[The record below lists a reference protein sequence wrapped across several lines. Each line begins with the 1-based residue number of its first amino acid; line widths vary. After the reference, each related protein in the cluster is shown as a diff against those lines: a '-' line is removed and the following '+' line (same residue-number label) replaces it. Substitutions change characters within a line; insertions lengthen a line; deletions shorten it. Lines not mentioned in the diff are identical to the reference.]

1 MSNIK
6 HTVLFEDFGLDTDTA
21 KRYMQNGSSPYFLN
35 VLKGEE
41 GAYGELTN
49 MEGNRVIKYELG
61 DSNTYFV
68 LMSCYDPLTRNTY
81 YYIFSQPFD
90 VSGSGDYEY
99 DNRLIRFN
107 EDSEVID
114 TIFYDPKNYLGFDP
128 TKLIKDSF
136 VLGDWL
142 YINPRESEP
151 KMLHIEML
159 LNHTKALKGLDRYSI
174 YDETLDYLYGDKVAY
189 FGGIFLATTTVA
201 VGETPITDTDKWER
215 IDNCYSDDTQL
226 YFDSEF
232 RYAFNVIKQP
242 PLYSPVCVYDY
253 DEERPVSNINNLVFR
268 FTHRYKYFNGSYSTY
283 SAFSD
288 VTLPINSEYYN
299 GEINSY
305 ASNFIKVNIPLPSP
319 SLVKEIEVVFQ
330 SIGELVWKRAKIIN
344 RQDIELISETD
355 YVFRFY
361 NDESYLVVD
370 DTDVIRVHDS
380 VPLKAN
386 SQEIINKNILCYGG
400 CTEGFY
406 NVDKNLIDV
415 TLLPILVGFT
425 TPTTL
430 GTLRRDNIHSGDI
443 TYDTTYTLIG
453 RESYTTQIVTI
464 DFGVWYA
471 DAGILAGDIYS
482 LMIDINTRRTGT
494 GFSEHSYTIQAADVL
509 SINAFMTAIA
519 GFIGTNYTS
528 YTVITDLINQ
538 EIRIENTSRDIKIIE
553 SKFYFPGV
561 GVNPLLYKRPGHK
574 TGAWHPYCLF
584 YYDDNLRRWDAQ
596 TSKENISAADSG
608 TIPLIPLLNEDGT
621 PLLNEDGSPLYASGG
636 SILGGAGFEEYEM
649 KGTKV
654 YIPMFNEVSPVPA
667 TTANRW
673 IVNWG
678 VGHLPP
684 EGAKYWRWGRAKNS
698 LCSEFVQYII
708 EGITDGVDQ
717 EDNMTIIDIT
727 PLQTLR
733 DVDDI
738 EVTWNEFPNSIIN
751 PYSYTKGDRV
761 RFITEDKDGSDL
773 GLVID
778 GVYDFEIIKQS
789 EDGNSIYI
797 QQFAWAGIVGD
808 SSLIEI
814 YSPQNVNTA
823 TEYFE
828 YGEIFPII
836 TDSSGV
842 LVHGGSTQDQDS
854 GLGLPATGTFDSGD
868 VYHILRT
875 PSRPINGTTGYFHES
890 QWWSDFYES
899 DDWGRGK
906 SGYETTFGK
915 RYLNIVRYSDQ
926 YLQNT
931 EINGLSTF
939 RGMNYIELNDIFGDI
954 MRIIEIGDTL
964 KVYQRKKP
972 SSVPIGRTQ
981 YFDAAGN
988 ANVEVQSDRV
998 FGAVNYSNTDY
1009 GTEFPESISLNNRYV
1024 YGFDIYNGVM
1034 WRDAANGLFP
1044 ISGRWQTSDGAGD
1057 YKMETYF
1064 KDKAKALLVS
1074 GIEGVNV
1081 LTVWD
1086 ERHHNLYVIFK
1097 DIVTSANN
1105 DAVVFHEPS
1114 NRWICFTEMDQTK
1127 EEGWNMPIELDYWIT
1142 KGFDGGIGYLFD
1154 EDTRFATFHVV
1165 ASASIRDFASRQNMT
1180 MELFTPSATSSCDAP
1195 LDRSNLTITPLTPS
1209 SVSSYVWINEAS
1221 LSWLYD
1227 EYGKPHRKTTLVNCF
1242 PSPARLTAIPSWISV
1257 ARIHYNELGLND
1269 LIYDGDVIN
1278 IWPKE
1283 ENLGNVKTDN
1293 PLTIGNIG
1301 YTDTDSVLLSQGS
1314 AVVWPVVTVVVAGDN
1329 PSGVT
1334 LTALSGI
1341 ASPGET
1347 DVLVMFTI
1355 SDTRYAVGAVIP
1367 IYYTATIDG
1376 GEIDSFGHSNTV
1388 NSQANSIGIIL
1399 NNIAYSGSTV
1409 LIELRGVIL
1418 GDQSIGV
1425 GLQELTMTPYTP
1437 NVIISECSAT
1447 VTTFIFDY
1455 DENSRA
1461 EAIIAGHQTVI
1472 TASSSTNQAVI
1483 TSMPNWI
1490 VIWSETYSVAL
1501 YKGDTIDN
1509 GDTLTIYP
1517 KLNNSEYI
1525 QNPPLGYN
1533 YVTMASTSDS
1543 SLTLTLSMYQE
1554 ANPVLPV
1561 GQVLLPAGVIIIHSA
1576 VSDYLSLIDDS
1587 YVVWG
1592 LSLDN
1597 EIKFYIKGIKNT
1609 LVNYLD
1615 YFTIYYRVDIT
1626 RGGVTTIDSVGEII
1640 HVRCSLDSDNYIP
1653 VHGTSILSS
1662 TTVAGDVVTLYFSI
1676 YEF

>member
-6 HTVLFEDFGLDTDTA
+6 HTVLFEDFGLDLDTA
-21 KRYMQNGSSPYFLN
+21 NRYMQNGSSPYFLN

-90 VSGSGDYEY
+90 VTGSGDYEY

-159 LNHTKALKGLDRYSI
+159 LNYTKALKGLDRYSI

-215 IDNCYSDDTQL
+215 IGDCYQDETDIE
-226 YFDSEF
+226 FDSEF
-232 RYAFNVIKQP
+232 RYAFNVIKHIP
-242 PLYSPVCVYDY
+242 IS
-253 DEERPVSNINNLVFR
+253 RPICSYGSDLDKNANNVRGKLFR
-268 FTHRYKYFNGSYSTY
+268 FSHRYKYFDNSYSRY

-288 VTLPINSEYYN
+288 VTLPIYDEYYN
-299 GEINSY
+299 GEVPGDLDEFNYIN
-305 ASNFIKVNIPLPSP
+305 VVIPTHSAALI
-319 SLVKEIEVVFQ
+319 KEIDIIFQ
-330 SIGELVWKRAKIIN
+330 ETGGVWKRAKIIN
-344 RQDIELISETD
+344 RRDIDLLGQLYYT
-355 YVFRFY
+355 YKFY
-361 NDESYLVVD
+361 NTDSAYEVID
-370 DTDVIRVHDS
+370 DTFFYEPYDS
-380 VPLKAN
+380 VPKKSN
-386 SQEIINKNILCYGG
+386 SQELINKNILCYGG
-400 CTEGFY
+400 PTEGF
-406 NVDKNLIDV
+406 NNIDKNLIDV
-415 TLLPILVGFT
+415 TLLPEIEAIDIEDLVGTIIYDNYNTEGGFSILWGGEEFNWYFT
-425 TPTTL
+425 TT
-430 GTLRRDNIHSGDI
+430 I
-443 TYDTTYTLIG
+443 YIG
-453 RESYTTQIVTI
+453 SWFIGALT
-464 DFGVWYA
+464 
-471 DAGILAGDIYS
+471 AGDILKVVIGGRLKIYVITA
-482 LMIDINTRRTGT
+482 LD
-494 GFSEHSYTIQAADVL
+494 AADLITCLV
-509 SINAFMTAIA
+509 SIRNFLDDNFPVFDWTYDANNIITIGDDFPSITTFVFYTPA
-519 GFIGTNYTS
+519 GHPVSALTKARGF
-528 YTVITDLINQ
+528 
-538 EIRIENTSRDIKIIE
+538 
-553 SKFYFPGV
+553 
-561 GVNPLLYKRPGHK
+561 K
-574 TGAWHPYCLF
+574 TGAWHPFCIY
-584 YYDDNLRRWDAQ
+584 YYDEAMRRWDAQ
-596 TSKENISAADSG
+596 TSKDNISAADSG

-636 SILGGAGFEEYEM
+636 SILGGAGFEAYEM
-649 KGTKV
+649 KGTTV
-654 YIPMFNEVSPVPA
+654 YIPMLNEVSPVPM

-673 IVNWG
+673 ILNWG

-684 EGAKYWRWGRAKNS
+684 KGAKWWRWGYSGNA

-708 EGITDGVDQ
+708 EDIGNVGVSSAS
-717 EDNMTIIDIT
+717 EPINTTWINIK
-727 PLQTLR
+727 PLQTIKFSA
-733 DVDDI
+733 DTD
-738 EVTWNEFPNSIIN
+738 WNKFPNSIIE
-751 PYSYTKGDRV
+751 PWQYTKGDRV
-761 RFITEDKDGSDL
+761 RIITEKNTEDKL
-773 GLVID
+773 GNIID
-778 GVYDFEIIKQS
+778 GVYDYEILEEKG
-789 EDGNSIYI
+789 DDYKIYI
-797 QQFAWAGIVGD
+797 QVIDYNTLGIGED
-808 SSLIEI
+808 SLIEI
-814 YSPQNVNTA
+814 YRPKRSETA
-823 TEYFE
+823 SSFFE
-828 YGEIFPII
+828 FGELMPII
-836 TDSSGV
+836 EDSEGIF
-842 LVHGGSTQDQDS
+842 VHGCGTIGLQNQDT
-854 GLGLPATGTFDSGD
+854 GLNIPAIGVFEAGD

-875 PSRPINGTTGYFHES
+875 PSKPIDTTDGYFHES
-890 QWWSDFYES
+890 QWYSDFYDS
-899 DDWGRGK
+899 DDWDKGRIGV
-906 SGYETTFGK
+906 ETSFGE
-915 RYLNIVRYSDQ
+915 RTLNIVRYSNQ

-931 EINGLSTF
+931 LINGLSTF
-939 RGMNYIELNDIFGDI
+939 NGADYIEFNDMFGAI

-1086 ERHHNLYVIFK
+1086 ERHHNLYVVFK

-1269 LIYDGDVIN
+1269 YIYDGDVIN

-1283 ENLGNVKTDN
+1283 ENLGNVKTDA

-1334 LTALSGI
+1334 LSALSGI

-1355 SDTRYAVGAVIP
+1355 FDTRYAVGAVIP

-1376 GEIDSFGHSNTV
+1376 GDIDSFGHSNTV

-1447 VTTFIFDY
+1447 VTSFVFDY